1 MAFRRF
7 YRRTFLNLR
16 GHHAG
21 AYALA
26 DITIEPGFDPDEQ
39 AKRVSAGLSIA
50 DCGRVVS
57 LEFDVDS
64 VADARNALHKAR
76 LLRDVVNQF
85 TDALE
90 RAVQAADVGPRQARP
105 GGKDRPPSAT

>member
-21 AYALA
+21 AYVLA
-26 DITIEPGFDPDEQ
+26 DTTVEAGFDPDEQ
-39 AKRVSAGLSIA
+39 AKRVSASLSIA

-64 VADARNALHKAR
+64 SADVRNALHKAR

-85 TDALE
+85 TEALE
-90 RAVQAADVGPRQARP
+90 GAVQAADLDGRP
-105 GGKDRPPSAT
+105 GAFS

>member
-26 DITIEPGFDPDEQ
+26 DITVEPGFDPDEQ

-64 VADARNALHKAR
+64 SADARNALHKAR

-90 RAVQAADVGPRQARP
+90 RAVQTADLDGRP
-105 GGKDRPPSAT
+105 GEPR

>member
-26 DITIEPGFDPDEQ
+26 DITVEPGFDPDERGR
-39 AKRVSAGLSIA
+39 RVSARLSVA
-50 DCGRVVS
+50 DCGRVVTID
-57 LEFDVDS
+57 LD
-64 VADARNALHKAR
+64 ADTPAEARNALHKAR
-76 LLRDVVNQF
+76 LLRDVAGQVAE
-85 TDALE
+85 ALE
-90 RAVQAADVGPRQARP
+90 RAIHEAELDGRAARRGRA
-105 GGKDRPPSAT
+105 GS